1 MRLSLVSFLSQTLF
15 KQLEK
20 VDNNLWKAE
29 KSKKKYQ
36 NISIINVETVSQ
48 SNKKIKDT
56 YLENWKSNK
65 QRQYF
70 ENCFL

>member
-20 VDNNLWKAE
+20 VDNNSWKAE

-56 YLENWKSNK
+56 YLEN
-65 QRQYF
+65 
-70 ENCFL
+70 